1 MYGNTVRCQ
10 FTNLFKSPLY
20 HVNILTRKTYDQI
33 HVNVIVSQLSCQM
46 KRFFCLLHSMSAA
59 DNIQGFLIHSLWIY
73 GNSCYRIL
81 PDRHQLFTCNT
92 VRSAGFHSKLCQ
104 SFIAKSFSHCIQ
116 ELTDLMWKQCSRG
129 TAANIDGVQFSSLH
143 HKSSLS
149 YLTAESFHIFICSLL
164 PHFQR
169 IGAEG
174 TIQTDTWAKRDS
186 NIKAVS
192 IFIVN
197 ILQNLSFPVC
207 NSDGKRCFLRTY
219 QISLTHLPGCFR
231 IFHSGFDHS
240 HCQFGRTYSCQI
252 SPWKSSARQFYQQ
265 LIQSIFDIIFILFSQ
280 SMSILYSTACILFRK
295 YVCGNYPFLLCF
307 LFRQILCPFVFYDI
321 TVIIP
326 FHTEAEVILCFS
338 IFIKS
343 MYLRFGIKR
352 FDQFINIMFK
362 ISVLKQNA
370 YFTQMDYTSFH
381 NQ

>member
-1 MYGNTVRCQ
+1 
-10 FTNLFKSPLY
+10 
-20 HVNILTRKTYDQI
+20 
-33 HVNVIVSQLSCQM
+33 
-46 KRFFCLLHSMSAA
+46 
-59 DNIQGFLIHSLWIY
+59 
-73 GNSCYRIL
+73 
-81 PDRHQLFTCNT
+81 
-92 VRSAGFHSKLCQ
+92 
-104 SFIAKSFSHCIQ
+104 
-116 ELTDLMWKQCSRG
+116 MWKQCSRG
-129 TAANIDGVQFSSLH
+129 TAANIDGIQFSSLH

-149 YLTAESFHIFICSLL
+149 YLPAESFHIFICSLL

-240 HCQFGRTYSCQI
+240 HCQLGRTDSGQVSPRKRSSCQL
-252 SPWKSSARQFYQQ
+252 YQK
-265 LIQSIFDIIFILFSQ
+265 LIQCIFNGIFVLFSQ
-280 SMSILYSTACILFRK
+280 SMGIFYSAFCVLIHFFICDHF
-295 YVCGNYPFLLCF
+295 CGNHAFFLCH
-307 LFRQILCPFVFYDI
+307 LFRQVLCSFVFYDI
-321 TVIIP
+321 IVILP
-326 FHTEAEVILCFS
+326 FHTEAEVILCF
-338 IFIKS
+338 IVFIKS
-343 MYLRFGIKR
+343 MDLRFGIKR

-362 ISVLKQNA
+362 FSVLKQNA
-370 YFTQMDYTSFH
+370 YFIQMDYTSFH